1 MELDLHITLTI
12 LSEGEGFTPIL
23 DASFLFN
30 SLSQKAQMKTE
41 HQRLV

>member
-1 MELDLHITLTI
+1 MELDFHITLTI
-12 LSEGEGFTPIL
+12 LSEGEGFTPVL

-30 SLSQKAQMKTE
+30 SLSQKAQMNTE